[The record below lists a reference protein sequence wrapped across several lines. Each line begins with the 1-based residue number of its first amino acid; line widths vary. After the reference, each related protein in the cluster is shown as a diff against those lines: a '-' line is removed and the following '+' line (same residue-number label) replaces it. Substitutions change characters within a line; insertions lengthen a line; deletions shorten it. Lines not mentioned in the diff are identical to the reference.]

1 MVLIN
6 SFEEV
11 LKNWQADKP
20 DFTERLKQINNQ
32 IKVGMKK
39 RDAFVKRFS
48 KEYIL
53 NSMTLDE
60 FAVGK
65 GIKDTFCNTLENGL
79 LELGYMGSSTSKKFG
94 IYYDQNSH
102 LPVIGKS
109 YWSENCKDY
118 NESFNKIKGAI
129 CDLLDAAADMNLELI
144 ESNELSSSFKSKI
157 IATYYP
163 DIYLSIFSDDHVKKF
178 LNYFGVH
185 YDPREFNTL
194 EKRKILLNDYREHN
208 EFFKDKSM
216 LFFMVFMYSDVF
228 KRIVLGKEIDE
239 EIDQRKIEVVD
250 WNYIESLANVK
261 KEHRSRTGV
270 SADDYIK
277 AAKSKME
284 TGENGEE
291 AIVRFEKN
299 RLKNLGFNELAEKVH
314 KVSGPEGDDSLG
326 YDVISYEVIDGNEVE
341 IHIEV
346 KTTKN
351 KKEQLDFFI
360 TSNEY
365 EHFKNDKNHR
375 IYYLFNINGNPKLH
389 IVDNS
394 AFKDDYLEPVLYK
407 VKVKVE
413 RK

>member
-1 MVLIN
+1 
-6 SFEEV
+6 
-11 LKNWQADKP
+11 
-20 DFTERLKQINNQ
+20 
-32 IKVGMKK
+32 
-39 RDAFVKRFS
+39 
-48 KEYIL
+48 
-53 NSMTLDE
+53 MTLDE

-65 GIKDTFCNTLENGL
+65 RIKDTFCNILENGL

-94 IYYDQNSH
+94 IYYDQH
-102 LPVIGKS
+102 THIPVIGNA
-109 YWSENCKDY
+109 YWSKGCKDY
-118 NESFNKIKGAI
+118 NESFSKIKRAI
-129 CDLLDAAADMNLELI
+129 YDLLNAAADMNFDEI
-144 ESNELSSSFKSKI
+144 ENNKLSSSFKSKI

-185 YDPREFNTL
+185 YDPKVFDTL
-194 EKRKILLNDYREHN
+194 EKRKILLNEYREHN

-216 LFFMVFMYSDVF
+216 LFFMLFMYSEVF
-228 KRIVLGKEIDE
+228 KRLVLGKEIDE

-250 WNYIESLANVK
+250 WKYIDSLANAK
-261 KEHRSRTGV
+261 KENRARTGAT
-270 SADDYIK
+270 SEDYIR

-291 AIVRFEKN
+291 AIVRFEKS
-299 RLKNLGFNELAEKVH
+299 RLLGLGYEGLSEKVH
-314 KVSGPEGDDSLG
+314 RVSGPDGDDSLG
-326 YDVISYEVIDGNEVE
+326 YDVVSYEIINGKEVE

-365 EHFKNDKNHR
+365 EHFKNDENHR
-375 IYYLFNINGNPKLH
+375 IYYLFNINGSPKLH
-389 IVDNS
+389 IVDNC
-394 AFKDDYLEPVLYK
+394 AFKEDYLEPVLYK
-407 VKVKVE
+407 VRVKVE